1 MRRRDPTRR
10 QPRRRF
16 FFLSENRADASRR
29 AGAPTVFFSPRG
41 ASSRRVASSFVACS
55 SWNTARIAEERR
67 RRFLLTDR
75 PSLVSYRRRPTP
87 RRSCASASWRLTG
100 GRSWWTRR
108 WRRSGT
114 TTCRFGW
121 TRPSR
126 RRRGRSRS
134 ALNPNDSA
142 RRGERIDRRRI
153 DRSRLEPRAT
163 GPDRLARLMIQTTLH
178 DVSLRYSSSSPAEKT
193 RQPGSEKVFPSRLAC
208 LRYIWYRRYRGE
220 TLVSFIK
227 VAHESRGP
235 SFSDASGTTDGIFS
249 TWGSARLRSAR
260 TRP

>member
-1 MRRRDPTRR
+1 MRSTITLSTDATTRGGGES
-10 QPRRRF
+10 F
-16 FFLSENRADASRR
+16 FGEATPSYFFPVRLFASFSGRSAVSDASRL
-29 AGAPTVFFSPRG
+29 TVPRSPH
-41 ASSRRVASSFVACS
+41 
-55 SWNTARIAEERR
+55 
-67 RRFLLTDR
+67 RFR
-75 PSLVSYRRRPTP
+75 PPP